1 MNTENSREMH
11 LSPRESYLEQLRRIE
26 PLDEQEA
33 KDIAETTA
41 WLQSA
46 GHIHKPDNM
55 EQHLG
60 VLTQVLSPDRES
72 IYLISHKKA
81 QMWLPPGGHVDKDV
95 RLQEAVRN
103 EIREELNTEAAFIDK
118 NSFFHTRTLT
128 QGSNAGHIDV
138 TYWFMLEG
146 DPSVQYEVQ
155 EKEASGSKWFNIQEI
170 LDDPNFSHLHRS
182 LRKIQNICQTKKV
195 Q

>member
-1 MNTENSREMH
+1 MDTENSREMR
-11 LSPRESYLEQLRRIE
+11 LSPRESYIEQLRRIK
-26 PLDEQEA
+26 PLDEQEE
-33 KDIAETTA
+33 KDIAETVE
-41 WLQSA
+41 WLKLG

-72 IYLISHKKA
+72 VYLINHKKA

-95 RLQEAVRN
+95 SLQEAVRN
-103 EIREELNTEAAFIDK
+103 EIREELNIEAAFIDE

-146 DPSVQYEVQ
+146 DTSMQYEVQ
-155 EKEASGSKWFNIQEI
+155 EKEASGSKWFKIQEL
-170 LDDPNFSHLHRS
+170 LDDLNFSHLHRS
-182 LRKIQNICQTKKV
+182 LKKIQNICQTKKV
-195 Q
+195 